1 MCILGIASNFDIFFG
16 PNLFIYLLKIL
27 TLCDLIAVTFS
38 KVIILN
44 FFRPRHF
51 SITQWSL
58 GIGFDILEL

>member
-1 MCILGIASNFDIFFG
+1 MCNLGIASNFHIFFG

-27 TLCDLIAVTFS
+27 ALHNLITVTFS

-44 FFRPRHF
+44 FFRPRYF
-51 SITQWSL
+51 LFQWSL